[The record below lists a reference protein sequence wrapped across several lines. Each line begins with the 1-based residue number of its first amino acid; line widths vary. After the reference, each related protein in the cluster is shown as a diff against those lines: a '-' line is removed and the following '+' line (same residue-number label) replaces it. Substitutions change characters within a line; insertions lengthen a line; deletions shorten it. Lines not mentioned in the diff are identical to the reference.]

1 MNTNH
6 AKNIPSE
13 PSRPLAA
20 ALAGFLTMIAT
31 PALAAELTIEQ
42 THNQTNQRINEHAP
56 QEASEPITEAAITAA
71 IEEYVR
77 AKYAGDEK
85 TLRSRTHQVLARRA
99 VASHYWDQPT
109 KDWVRPF
116 TQDHLKFYA
125 TSYNQ
130 TRMDTPEDG
139 RCEIEVFDIAQR
151 TASARV
157 IMEDVVD
164 YLHMIHYEGRWIIA
178 DSGVIILES
187 LGAKPPAKS
196 SPEIAGKPTDN
207 YAQIEQ
213 IVRDYCVGF
222 YELDGQ
228 KVQNTCHPSLS
239 KRVVEQAEPLDI
251 EYLRE
256 ITYEEIEILGNTF
269 NKEFNFDPETA
280 RCEIEIYE
288 VRKNV
293 AAVKMT
299 GTIWF
304 DYFHLLKVNGQWQI
318 VNIMFEGLP
327 RDEWVD
333 IKQ

>member
-1 MNTNH
+1 MNTKIAH
-6 AKNIPSE
+6 NIPSE

-31 PALAAELTIEQ
+31 PAIAAEHTIEQ
-42 THNQTNQRINEHAP
+42 THNQTTALTSEQAD
-56 QEASEPITEAAITAA
+56 AEPITEAAITAA

-77 AKYAGDEK
+77 AKYTGDNE
-85 TLRSRTHQVLARRA
+85 TVRSRTHSVLARRA
-99 VASHYWDQPT
+99 VSSHYWGEPT
-109 KDWVRPF
+109 KDWVRPY
-116 TQDHLKFYA
+116 TQDHLKFYG
-125 TSYNQ
+125 TSLNQ
-130 TRMDTPEDG
+130 TRTDTPEDG
-139 RCEIEVFDIAQR
+139 RCEIEIFDIAQR

-164 YLHMIHYEGRWIIA
+164 YLHMIHFEGRWLIA
-178 DSGVIILES
+178 DSGVIILDPV
-187 LGAKPPAKS
+187 GDKPPAKS

-228 KVQNTCHPSLS
+228 KVQSTCHTLLS
-239 KRVVEQAEPLDI
+239 KRVVEQAEPVDI

-304 DYFHLLKVNGQWQI
+304 DYIHLLKVNGQWQI